1 MNLGARVKGFH
12 ACYAHLHNE
21 SDSAKPSADA
31 ELVFGGRSMGARAAV
46 MAASEITGQSAGG
59 GKTTVRL
66 VLVSYPL
73 VGPKGELRDQILLD
87 LAAGVQVFFVSGDRD
102 AMCPLDRL
110 EEVMRKMTAKSQL
123 LVVKG
128 ADHGMKTRPAGA
140 EKEVG
145 EELGRVAAKWVQRN
159 VRDEVLFIGE

>member
-1 MNLGARVKGFH
+1 
-12 ACYAHLHNE
+12 
-21 SDSAKPSADA
+21 
-31 ELVFGGRSMGARAAV
+31 
-46 MAASEITGQSAGG
+46 
-59 GKTTVRL
+59 
-66 VLVSYPL
+66 
-73 VGPKGELRDQILLD
+73 
-87 LAAGVQVFFVSGDRD
+87 
-102 AMCPLDRL
+102 MCPLDRL